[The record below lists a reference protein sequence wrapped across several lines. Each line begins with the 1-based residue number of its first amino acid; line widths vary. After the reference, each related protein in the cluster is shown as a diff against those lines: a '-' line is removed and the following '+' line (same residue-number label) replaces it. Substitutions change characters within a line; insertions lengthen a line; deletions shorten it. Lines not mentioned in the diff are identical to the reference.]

1 MTSELWVKRYP
12 ANEVRSPS
20 DLRSDVRRP
29 CPWVRKYTP
38 KKLSEIIGQ
47 TKAVKQFAA
56 FINTF
61 PRSKAVLFAGSPGI
75 GKTSVVKAF
84 ANQFN
89 FEVVELNASD
99 KRNKASINDII
110 MPACTQASI
119 FGRRKII
126 VLDEIDGLSGMKDRG
141 GAPTLLKAIDASKFP
156 LILTANDAYSKKLR
170 AIRKKVTLINFE
182 RVNYLSLAKHL
193 CGICDKE
200 GVKYDPV
207 AVQNIAASSNG
218 DVRAAINDLQTLASS
233 GAITCGRI
241 LESQR
246 NREESI
252 FELLKIIFKSN
263 DAGAV
268 FDAVDSISEDY
279 GVLAYWLDHNIHK
292 EYHGPALKRG
302 YDCISRADI
311 FNRRIMRQQ
320 HWRFLAYIHDLVSAG
335 VQQAKQS
342 KVASTEWASYRPP
355 GLMLKLWHRKA
366 RRAKRKA
373 EMERA
378 GELLHASSYRL
389 ERAFLPYYD
398 AICTRD
404 KKAGAEIK
412 EWLNK

>member
-1 MTSELWVKRYP
+1 MVSTPWTKRYAP
-12 ANEVRSPS
+12 
-20 DLRSDVRRP
+20 
-29 CPWVRKYTP
+29 T
-38 KKLSEIIGQ
+38 KLSEIIGQ

-141 GAPTLLKAIDASKFP
+141 GAPTLLKAIEASKFP

-182 RVNYLSLAKHL
+182 RVNYLAMAKHL

-200 GVKYDPV
+200 GIKYDPV
-207 AVQNIAASSNG
+207 AVQNIATSSNG
-218 DVRAAINDLQTLASS
+218 DVRAAINDLQMLASD
-233 GAITCGRI
+233 GAVTCGRL

-246 NREESI
+246 NCEESI

-263 DAGAV
+263 DADAV

-292 EYHGPALKRG
+292 EYRGPALSRG
-302 YDCISRADI
+302 YDCISKADI
-311 FNRRIMRQQ
+311 FKRRIMRQQ

-335 VQQAKQS
+335 VQQAKR
-342 KVASTEWASYRPP
+342 KGASPPFRTLPHSRPTRIEHTGWVSYRPP

-378 GELLHASSYRL
+378 GELLHASAYRL

-398 AICTRD
+398 AICARD